1 MKAQKKRGPSSFSF
15 FLFFFLSRYC
25 LGNSKGRSFS
35 GNEWPPRGPKY
46 KLYQGGFSSQITC
59 NDRNCHLFW
68 RNCFFFPF
76 PSTWPK
82 TFYFSFSLLLFEN
95 DFTFSFFEHPR
106 YSSNFFLGIIST
118 MARNWEGESCKL
130 QSLH

>member
-15 FLFFFLSRYC
+15 FLFLFLSRYC

-68 RNCFFFPF
+68 RNCFFFLPGQKLSIFLFLFSFSKTISPF
-76 PSTWPK
+76 PSLNILATV
-82 TFYFSFSLLLFEN
+82 
-95 DFTFSFFEHPR
+95 R
-106 YSSNFFLGIIST
+106 IFLGIIST